1 MKLTSS
7 NAFSRQDLILKGYRT
22 FSRQDLI
29 LKGYSH
35 LKLLDCGRKFH
46 GKSWHVYCMRERKDY
61 GVTKES
67 GQDRCWS
74 S

>member
-7 NAFSRQDLILKGYRT
+7 NAFSRQDLILKGY
-22 FSRQDLI
+22 
-29 LKGYSH
+29 SH
-35 LKLLDCGRKFH
+35 LKLLDI
-46 GKSWHVYCMRERKDY
+46 RERKDF

-67 GQDRCWS
+67 GQNRCWS